1 MSFYLS
7 YDTIVSLNLAC
18 DHYQGLSTQD
28 GGVDFNTSTKIAD
41 CHAWGVLIF
50 V

>member
-28 GGVDFNTSTKIAD
+28 GGVDFNTPKSPIVMR
-41 CHAWGVLIF
+41 GEY
-50 V
+50 